1 MMTLHQYLIDWLKQF
16 NNIVL
21 PEERENVI
29 KNFMS
34 GYECDKYERCP
45 FIHMLA
51 SLLANK
57 RNLHLLDAMIQTEF
71 SSKDPKRID
80 SDEWVHMTHLIEE
93 WSDPEIIKNW
103 K

>member
-1 MMTLHQYLIDWLKQF
+1 MTLHQYLTDWLKQYS
-16 NNIVL
+16 NIVF
-21 PEERENVI
+21 PEERNIVI

-45 FIHMLA
+45 FVHMLA
-51 SLLANK
+51 SLIANK
-57 RNLHLLDAMIQTEF
+57 RNLHLIDAMIESNFQSE
-71 SSKDPKRID
+71 DPRRID
-80 SDEWVHMTHLIEE
+80 SDEWVHMIDLIGE